1 MSVTF
6 YDRDNPSEWNHE
18 EGTIIAGGPEANF
31 SNVNAGWILQVLGYP
46 VNDSSD
52 LIGEVTAQELDNRI
66 NKAYAAINN
75 ICTDPHTQA
84 YMKRAFKKL
93 MEVIDF
99 SKSQFGCGIICW
111 N

>member
-52 LIGEVTAQELDNRI
+52 LIGEVSAQELDNRI
-66 NKAYAAINN
+66 NKRCFKMHTFVNNFRLYYA
-75 ICTDPHTQA
+75 
-84 YMKRAFKKL
+84 
-93 MEVIDF
+93 
-99 SKSQFGCGIICW
+99 KSFD
-111 N
+111 